1 MQIRGIPCVQ
11 WSTCMEKK
19 DDDGDKDIVIDWHF
33 SEVSKANMPYV
44 DAAKSVPVRLDVLE
58 YSK

>member
-1 MQIRGIPCVQ
+1 MQIRGIPCVH
-11 WSTCMEKK
+11 WSTCMEK
-19 DDDGDKDIVIDWHF
+19 GDKDVVIDWHF
-33 SEVSKANMPYV
+33 SEASKANMPYV